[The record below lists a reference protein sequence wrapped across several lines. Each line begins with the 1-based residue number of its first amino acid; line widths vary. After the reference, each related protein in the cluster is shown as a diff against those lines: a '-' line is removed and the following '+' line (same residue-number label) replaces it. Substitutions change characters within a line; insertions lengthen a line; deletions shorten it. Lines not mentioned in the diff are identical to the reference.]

1 MPIRRIKEQK
11 IISPEDSVDGEKGD
25 LMRTK
30 FDEQLKNLN
39 EEMIQMGVMIE
50 ENIQEAI
57 EALVKSDVDNAK
69 KILEKDTAIDKKQ
82 RDIESIC
89 FNLLIQQQPVA
100 RDLRMI
106 TAAMKMVTDMERIG
120 DHAADISEMTIML
133 AKSERMENYET
144 IIKMASEASIMLI
157 HSIDAFTEKDKVKAK
172 EVIEHDDVV
181 DALFDQVKQE
191 VTKLIQNDPK
201 RGEQEIDML
210 MIAKYLERI
219 GDHATNIAEWVIY
232 SLDDRK
238 KDKQGN

>member
-1 MPIRRIKEQK
+1 MVINDPSDKLNVVRISYYRVYKDFAVVVLFQK
-11 IISPEDSVDGEKGD
+11 
-25 LMRTK
+25 
-30 FDEQLKNLN
+30 
-39 EEMIQMGVMIE
+39 
-50 ENIQEAI
+50 
-57 EALVKSDVDNAK
+57 
-69 KILEKDTAIDKKQ
+69 
-82 RDIESIC
+82 
-89 FNLLIQQQPVA
+89 LLHQHPVA
-100 RDLRMI
+100 RDLRQI
-106 TAAMKMVTDMERIG
+106 SSALKMVSDMERIG

-172 EVIEHDDVV
+172 EVIDHDDVV